1 MHFFFSL
8 LDFGRHGSHPITR
21 VHTSIIYIRYLSIL
35 PFSNW
40 YFIFPD
46 QIRHSQS
53 EFSNSNHPVSH
64 SNQYWTLHLL
74 SCSIFNYRFEAW
86 TIQESINFMEFLILS
101 HVSPS
106 PLSYH
111 IPSIQS
117 YSPSWIGSSPS
128 QLFSS
133 CMYSSSSSDVSSS
146 SISSSSSHYFHSSFS
161 SCFSS
166 HVQCIHTLFIGK
178 DSCQDWN
185 HLSVSTPPPSPLPSS
200 SSFSCV
206 AWHPSSHLF
215 SDVYIALL
223 WLIVSIY
230 RSYSL
235 VSPPDFDKSDEVW
248 VSSLLFPSLTLP
260 SLRIESM
267 PAISNG
273 LAIDQSLVV
282 FEHSLAKNVRPFPS
296 LPSDLWSF

>member
-1 MHFFFSL
+1 
-8 LDFGRHGSHPITR
+8 
-21 VHTSIIYIRYLSIL
+21 
-35 PFSNW
+35 
-40 YFIFPD
+40 
-46 QIRHSQS
+46 
-53 EFSNSNHPVSH
+53 
-64 SNQYWTLHLL
+64 
-74 SCSIFNYRFEAW
+74 
-86 TIQESINFMEFLILS
+86 MEFLILS

-106 PLSYH
+106 LHLFPYYIFLFSRILLLGLGVLLLNYSLRVCTRLLAAMSLHLPSLLHPLTISIPLSLLASHLMCNVFTLCSLGKTLAKIGITYRLVAPF
-111 IPSIQS
+111 PSLQ
-117 YSPSWIGSSPS
+117 
-128 QLFSS
+128 
-133 CMYSSSSSDVSSS
+133 
-146 SISSSSSHYFHSSFS
+146 
-161 SCFSS
+161 
-166 HVQCIHTLFIGK
+166 
-178 DSCQDWN
+178 
-185 HLSVSTPPPSPLPSS
+185 SS

-248 VSSLLFPSLTLP
+248 VPSLLSLSPYTHPSL

-282 FEHSLAKNVRPFPS
+282 FEHSLAKNVRPFLLFPLIFDLSRIHLSTMRMIRGWKWMWTTHWEFEVMNWTSELPTASPS
-296 LPSDLWSF
+296 PLLSSLFRVSTLYVCATMWHETKTEMTQMFKSLLK